1 MDSNNF
7 KVLISKEEIEN
18 RLCTLAKKIENDYKD
33 KEITVVCVMRGAC
46 FFAVNLTLKIKNS
59 IKYEFIELSSYNDKT
74 ESSGEIKIV
83 NDLRASIENKDILII
98 EDIIDTGKTMEFL
111 VKYLKKKNPKSIKIC
126 VLADKP
132 ERRIIDVKA
141 DYIGFTVPN
150 KFIIGYGFDMDNK
163 YRNLPYIAYLDE

>member
-18 RLCTLAKKIENDYKD
+18 RLCTLAKKIENDYID

-132 ERRIIDVKA
+132 ERGIIDVKA

>member
-1 MDSNNF
+1 MYSNNF
-7 KVLISKEEIEN
+7 KVLISKDEIEN
-18 RLCTLAKKIENDYKD
+18 RLCNLAEEIEKDYKD

-74 ESSGEIKIV
+74 ESSGKIKVI
-83 NDLRASIENKDILII
+83 NDLRSSIENKDVLII
-98 EDIIDTGKTMEFL
+98 EDIIDTGKTMDFL
-111 VKYLKKKNPKSIKIC
+111 VKYLKNKNPKSIKIC

-150 KFIIGYGFDMDNK
+150 KFIIGYGFDVDNK